1 VPFDG
6 PLTGQHAGIRA
17 FHPKFNLVTRRGAV
31 ETARCITP

>member
-6 PLTGQHAGIRA
+6 PLTGIRA